1 MVPMVH
7 CTNKLIIVILL
18 YYDPDYL
25 GTILL
30 PLGTSTSN
38 KKARQHIAVLTL
50 IRLVYFVL

>member
-30 PLGTSTSN
+30 PLGVPVPVIRRQGNTCCLICGSN
-38 KKARQHIAVLTL
+38 AI
-50 IRLVYFVL
+50 